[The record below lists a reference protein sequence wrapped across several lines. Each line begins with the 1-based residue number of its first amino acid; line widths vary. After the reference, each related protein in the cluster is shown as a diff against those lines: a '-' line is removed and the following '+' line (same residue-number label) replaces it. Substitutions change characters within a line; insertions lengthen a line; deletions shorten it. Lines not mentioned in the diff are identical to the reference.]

1 MNKVCSSLFKRGGQ
15 AFFMPLLREH
25 FGIRRI
31 HTSSY
36 YVSALTHSSFH
47 TERPLESTLNER
59 LEFLGDAVLELVVSS
74 YLYERF
80 PTIDEGKL
88 TRCRASIVCREN
100 LNTLANSIQLGN
112 YLRSRLPVKQLSID
126 ALGNAYEALVG
137 AIYLDQGF
145 AKTQHILVT
154 HLLESSLID
163 WNILQGELYDYRS
176 LVLHWSQREK
186 KKVEFTYH
194 ELSHTPSLF
203 ECLIYVDEVVMAT
216 AKGRNKKLAGQE
228 ACKLLVS
235 LYDLN

>member
-1 MNKVCSSLFKRGGQ
+1 
-15 AFFMPLLREH
+15 MPLLREH
-25 FGIRRI
+25 FGIKRI
-31 HTSSY
+31 YTSSY

-47 TERPLESTLNER
+47 AAHALVSNTLNER

-88 TRCRASIVCREN
+88 TRCRANIVCREN

-112 YLRSRLPVKQLSID
+112 YLRSSLPVKQLSID

-145 AKTQHILVT
+145 EKTKCILVE
-154 HLLESSLID
+154 HLLETSLID
-163 WNILQGELYDYRS
+163 WSSLQGELYDYRS

-186 KKVEFTYH
+186 KKVEFTYQ

-203 ECLIYVDEVVMAT
+203 ECFIYVDDVVMAT

-228 ACKLLVS
+228 ACKVLVTHYELS
-235 LYDLN
+235 

>member
-1 MNKVCSSLFKRGGQ
+1 M
-15 AFFMPLLREH
+15 
-25 FGIRRI
+25 
-31 HTSSY
+31 
-36 YVSALTHSSFH
+36 
-47 TERPLESTLNER
+47 
-59 LEFLGDAVLELVVSS
+59 
-74 YLYERF
+74 
-80 PTIDEGKL
+80 
-88 TRCRASIVCREN
+88 
-100 LNTLANSIQLGN
+100 
-112 YLRSRLPVKQLSID
+112 
-126 ALGNAYEALVG
+126 
-137 AIYLDQGF
+137 DQGF

-216 AKGRNKKLAGQE
+216 AKGRNNKLAGQE
-228 ACKLLVS
+228 GCKLLVS